1 MRTTPLTVAIA
12 VLGALLA
19 AAAPAQSPPVP
30 AAAPPASPES
40 VSLRPSFVKG
50 QAFSYS
56 FVITAQLRQSGP
68 QAPEPVQT
76 TTTHTG
82 SLRLNVLDVDAEGV
96 ATLSAVI
103 PALTIALEDARGASV
118 ATAVRPD
125 EPDEPDEPGPEPEPK
140 AEPDPADETSR
151 LLASVA
157 RALTRAVIRF
167 DVTPEGNVRRIVG
180 LDAAAE
186 AAAADS
192 DIGPIALGVFA
203 PGSITRTFERLWL
216 LDAPLDDAE
225 DAALPEAWPRRA
237 AGNQWTLRDARPLAY
252 GEIAGIARTHTLE
265 PLPDPESPDERFQVV
280 MSGTGR
286 LPGKRADPDP
296 TVPMLTLNTWEE
308 RGSAVWNSAANR
320 IARRDE
326 TVTTELTATLGD
338 RSRTSRVQMKLTFE
352 ASRPG
357 EPATASP

>member
-1 MRTTPLTVAIA
+1 MRTSLLTVTIA
-12 VLGALLA
+12 VLGALA
-19 AAAPAQSPPVP
+19 AAAALAQSPPVP
-30 AAAPPASPES
+30 AAAPPGSTES
-40 VSLRPSFVKG
+40 VSLRQSFVNG
-50 QAFSYS
+50 QTFSYS

-68 QAPEPVQT
+68 QSPEPVQT

-118 ATAVRPD
+118 AAAAR
-125 EPDEPDEPGPEPEPK
+125 PDEPDEPGPEPDPK

-167 DVTPEGNVRRIVG
+167 DVTPEGNVRRIIG

-225 DAALPEAWPRRA
+225 DAALPESWPRRA

-265 PLPDPESPDERFQVV
+265 RLPDPESPDKQFQVV

-296 TVPMLTLNTWEE
+296 TVPALTLTTWEE

-326 TVTTELTATLGD
+326 TVITELTAALGD

-352 ASRPG
+352 ALNPG
-357 EPATASP
+357 EPAPASP

>member
-19 AAAPAQSPPVP
+19 AAALAQSPPVP

-56 FVITAQLRQSGP
+56 FVITAQLRQFGH
-68 QAPEPVQT
+68 QAPEPIQT

-82 SLRLNVLDVDAEGV
+82 SLRLNVLDIDGEGV

-103 PALTIALEDARGASV
+103 PALTIALEDVRGSSV

-125 EPDEPDEPGPEPEPK
+125 EPGPEPDPK

-167 DVTPEGNVRRIVG
+167 DVTPEGTVRRISG

-192 DIGPIALGVFA
+192 DLGPIALGVFA
-203 PGSITRTFERLWL
+203 PGSITRTLERLWL

-225 DAALPEAWPRRA
+225 NAALPEAWPRRA

-296 TVPMLTLNTWEE
+296 TVPMLTLNIWEE
-308 RGSAVWNSAANR
+308 RGSAVWNTAAHR
-320 IARRDE
+320 ITRRDE
-326 TVTTELTATLGD
+326 TVTTELTAALGD

-352 ASRPG
+352 ALPPG
-357 EPATASP
+357 EPVPASP